1 MTSEIVQVFSQ
12 SLPPGQDTVKRG
24 HLHAILKDLLPT
36 ASNEELHAL
45 LDTDSRGEDV
55 DFREFVSN
63 LFDGQ
68 SLDAAEVLGSNS
80 YPADSVIDTKASAC
94 HNVTEQRMESKQ
106 SRMESKQRKLSFSSE
121 ATEVLGMRQSS
132 KAPSFG
138 NAQDGLGCLP
148 AERCPLPG
156 LRSGQ
161 NLVLLMAEA
170 ARELLPKRVILV
182 RHGESEGNID
192 ATVYKRKPDNAVELT
207 GSGSRQALEAG
218 KRIKQVVGDEKI
230 QLIVSPF
237 QRTMQ
242 TARNIL
248 VSIQSQVVNDVK
260 DPRIREQEFG
270 NLQGDDFKKFRKE
283 QKTVGRYFYRFPTG
297 ESGADVHAR
306 VKSWWHDCV
315 LNLNTRP
322 GYASVDN
329 VIVVTHGLT
338 MRFILMQLFDWS
350 PNTFETMWNAHNCEI
365 YVLKKDLALPG
376 HSPYRLCPEEGDMP
390 RSTVSLNV
398 KFKSG
403 NKELYRL
410 DDYLSVP
417 MPRTRQHEIVKQMLQ
432 KQHGLDPAEIQEIDF
447 YGGKYS
453 KRM

>member
-1 MTSEIVQVFSQ
+1 MSEVVRVFSEV
-12 SLPPGQDTVKRG
+12 LPPGQETVKRR
-24 HLHAILKDLLPT
+24 HLHGVLRDLLPS
-36 ASNEELHAL
+36 ASNEELRAL
-45 LDTDSRGEDV
+45 LDDAAHDGEDIN
-55 DFREFVSN
+55 FRRFVSN
-63 LFDGQ
+63 IFDGQ
-68 SLDAAEVLGSNS
+68 SVDEGVQRFGGF
-80 YPADSVIDTKASAC
+80 AS
-94 HNVTEQRMESKQ
+94 EPGDIQDR
-106 SRMESKQRKLSFSSE
+106 RKMSENPSS
-121 ATEVLGMRQSS
+121 
-132 KAPSFG
+132 G
-138 NAQDGLGCLP
+138 NAQDGLCSL
-148 AERCPLPG
+148 ADHRCPLCSGPKA
-156 LRSGQ
+156 GQ

-192 ATVYKRKPDNAVELT
+192 AEVYKQKPDNAVELT
-207 GSGSRQALEAG
+207 EAGSRQALEAG
-218 KRIKQVVGDEKI
+218 RRIKQVIGDETVHV
-230 QLIVSPF
+230 IVSPF

-242 TARNIL
+242 TSRNLL
-248 VSIQSQVVNDVK
+248 VSIQPQVVDYLK

-270 NLQGDDFKKFRKE
+270 NLQGDDFRKFRKE

-306 VKSWWHDCV
+306 VKSWWHDCI

-350 PNTFETMWNAHNCEI
+350 PNTFETIWNARNCEI

-376 HSPYRLCPEEGDMP
+376 HSPYRLCPEEGDKP

-398 KFKSG
+398 TFKSG
-403 NKELYRL
+403 NTELYRL
-410 DDYLSVP
+410 DDYLAVP
-417 MPRTRQHEIVKQMLQ
+417 MPRTKQPEIVKQMLHA
-432 KQHGLDPAEIQEIDF
+432 QHGLNPAEIQEIDF